1 MLLPKRATHEIR
13 VPSNLRNHR
22 LLDPSM
28 ASLLVPVLT
37 ALISLTFAY
46 ADDTSLAKQ
55 LAISG
60 HSGFARLVELAN
72 ITSAIEAAGARGG
85 VTVFAPTDKT
95 LMHEGSLSLLP
106 YLTAPG
112 NEETRKHILLYH
124 MVDQRISAFKWAGTH
139 PTLEGSSVA
148 LHLDSLS
155 FQVADVGVTQYNTV
169 VDERMTI
176 HSISNLLI
184 PPSVEDD
191 IRVLTANVD
200 DGVESRRVLVTSAS
214 RKMKAGA
221 EAPVS
226 LLAPAPDSKNLLED
240 GEGGDKGVKAVLQLF
255 SFWLS

>member
-1 MLLPKRATHEIR
+1 
-13 VPSNLRNHR
+13 
-22 LLDPSM
+22 
-28 ASLLVPVLT
+28 
-37 ALISLTFAY
+37 
-46 ADDTSLAKQ
+46 
-55 LAISG
+55 
-60 HSGFARLVELAN
+60 
-72 ITSAIEAAGARGG
+72 
-85 VTVFAPTDKT
+85 
-95 LMHEGSLSLLP
+95 MHEVSLSLLP

-112 NEETRKHILLYH
+112 NEETRKRILLYH
-124 MVDQRISAFKWAGTH
+124 IVDQHISAFKWAGMH
-139 PTLEGSSVA
+139 PTLEGSSVS